1 MKTLIQKISPAIID
15 SRKIKI
21 KMADGHKLV
30 VHPHIVI
37 RKKEGDVILKTMLDS
52 GDCMDIPLGKIAGIS
67 ILPETFAI
75 DSTCLS
81 FDYDEYELVFPK
93 QDDWFEVQKAKV

>member
-75 DSTCLS
+75 DSTCLD

-93 QDDWFEVQKAKV
+93 QGDWFEQQQGNG